1 MSSYRQ
7 IKTCWT
13 GCVSPLSVR
22 ICKYE
27 DCKTPAGYILRF
39 VWLRFQVVKIKNW
52 QFYSHFSWFD
62 DHKNTLFFYNKWLL
76 LRSFYILAKSP
87 SLSVSVALGKKQGI
101 CGKIEFF

>member
-39 VWLRFQVVKIKNW
+39 VF
-52 QFYSHFSWFD
+52 
-62 DHKNTLFFYNKWLL
+62 FFYNKWLL